1 MKKELIIERLEKT
14 IQMMKNLDEG
24 SFDYSAWVSKYDHEN
39 MCGTICC
46 VLGWY
51 PKYFPE
57 TGITWDNKDGCLAGK
72 FSTSAKEYHG
82 ISRELY
88 DCLFTGDD
96 LNASYN
102 IISGTPVTTKTLIN
116 VTHINR
122 GSSKL
127 PDVILVWEAIV
138 NLIKEGKL
146 DSELL
151 LYEN

>member
-1 MKKELIIERLEKT
+1 
-14 IQMMKNLDEG
+14 
-24 SFDYSAWVSKYDHEN
+24 
-39 MCGTICC
+39 
-46 VLGWY
+46 
-51 PKYFPE
+51 
-57 TGITWDNKDGCLAGK
+57 
-72 FSTSAKEYHG
+72 
-82 ISRELY
+82 
-88 DCLFTGDD
+88 LFTGDD